1 MLNIKLEGQFGGKT
15 MQTPTHIACIRR
27 QLQDDKQGLEET
39 DEIFANKVLEMTTDR
54 YPDTKEDCRQTEAID
69 AFLTDC

>member
-15 MQTPTHIACIRR
+15 KHQHTLCIRR

-54 YPDTKEDCRQTEAID
+54 YPDTKEDCRQTEAIA